1 MDSMTR
7 QEKRD
12 PELLNRNRIM
22 RVAKGCGKTESDVRE
37 MIKSYRQMAGMFKKF
52 RKLDEASLQ
61 KKGGGIDM
69 QKISQ
74 MFGKKKKKKFRF
86 R

>member
-1 MDSMTR
+1 
-7 QEKRD
+7 
-12 PELLNRNRIM
+12 
-22 RVAKGCGKTESDVRE
+22 
-37 MIKSYRQMAGMFKKF
+37 MAGMFKKF